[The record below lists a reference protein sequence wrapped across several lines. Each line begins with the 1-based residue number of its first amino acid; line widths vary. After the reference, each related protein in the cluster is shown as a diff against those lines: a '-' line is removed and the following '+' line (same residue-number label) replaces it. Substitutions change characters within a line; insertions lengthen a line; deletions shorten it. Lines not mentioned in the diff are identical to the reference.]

1 MQIPFFM
8 PAYVT
13 VHTEPPPACAPVA
26 LTRSRDGVNSNQF
39 TTNLQQFMEKN

>member
-26 LTRSRDGVNSNQF
+26 LMRSRDGVNSNQF